1 MGRFQYRPVAPA
13 TRSTGQRRA
22 SGGSAVQL
30 VVEREA
36 KFEGDS
42 VMAVPTLAG
51 VAEGA
56 SEVDLAT
63 LTLTATYY
71 DTEDLRLLGRHLTL
85 RHRRDDT
92 GTREDEWTL
101 KVPGDDHGAG
111 LKRLELTWP
120 GSEELIPADA
130 AALTA
135 AMRRGAALRPVAQIV
150 TVRRRRELR
159 AATGERLAEIDDDD
173 VTGTDLIVAVDG
185 PPAAGP
191 LRFRE
196 IEVELDEG
204 DDSVLDWATR
214 RLVDRG
220 FAPSAE
226 ASKLH
231 RVLGDRIGP
240 TVPRPALGSR
250 STIGDVVAASIAD
263 GLDRLVPHDLAV
275 RTNGDP
281 RGVHQARV
289 ATRRLRSDLKTF
301 RRLLDPVWVAHT
313 RTTLKWVA
321 DALGEVRDADVL
333 AKRLAG
339 HRRSA
344 AGVDVGAFDDLTAR
358 LTVERD
364 TAMVNVRDVLNRPRY
379 LEVLEELEQAA
390 TSPPWLPGGN
400 VDPGRPAGPEVAHLV
415 RRPWRKLRR
424 AVDRLG
430 DDPDDRELHKV
441 RIKAK
446 QVRYAAE
453 TAGPVVGR
461 PAKRLAKGVKA
472 LQGTLGD
479 HNDAVDA
486 EAWLRRVAVD
496 RPTPVAL
503 VAGEAIA
510 LERRQRAK
518 TGRSWPKAWKKASR
532 PSRRR
537 WLR

>member
-1 MGRFQYRPVAPA
+1 MHTA
-13 TRSTGQRRA
+13 
-22 SGGSAVQL
+22 
-30 VVEREA
+30 VEREV

-42 VMAVPTLAG
+42 VTAVPTLAG
-51 VAEGA
+51 VAQGA
-56 SEVDLAT
+56 SEVELAT
-63 LTLTATYY
+63 LTLIATYY
-71 DTEDLRLLGRHLTL
+71 DTEDLRLLHRHLTL
-85 RHRRDDT
+85 RHRRDNT
-92 GTREDEWTL
+92 GTSEDEWTL
-101 KVPGDDHGAG
+101 KVPGDADGAG

-120 GSEELIPADA
+120 GSEELVPADA

-135 AMRRGAALRPVAQIV
+135 AMRRGADLRPVAQIV

-173 VTGTDLIVAVDG
+173 VTGVDLIVDADG
-185 PPAAGP
+185 PPTAGP

-196 IEVELDEG
+196 VEVELDEG
-204 DDSVLDWATR
+204 DDDVLDRATR
-214 RLVDRG
+214 RLIDRG
-220 FAPSAE
+220 FARCAD

-231 RVLGDRIGP
+231 RVLADRVGGVALRP
-240 TVPRPALGSR
+240 TLSSR
-250 STIGDVVAASIAD
+250 STIGAVVEASIGH
-263 GLDRLVPHDLAV
+263 GLDRLVAHDLAV
-275 RTNGDP
+275 RTDGDP

-313 RTTLKWVA
+313 RNTLKWTA

-333 AKRLAG
+333 AGRLAD
-339 HRRSA
+339 HRSHVA
-344 AGVDVGAFDDLTAR
+344 DVEAGEFDHLTAR
-358 LTVERD
+358 LTEERD
-364 TAMVNVRDVLNRPRY
+364 AAMVNVLDVLNRPRY
-379 LEVLEELEQAA
+379 LEMLEQLELAV
-390 TSPPWLPGGN
+390 TSPPWLPDGS
-400 VDPGRPAGPEVAHLV
+400 VDPGRRAGKELAHLV

-430 DDPDDRELHKV
+430 DNPDDRELHKV

-453 TAGPVVGR
+453 TAAPVVGR
-461 PAKRLAKGVKA
+461 PAKRLARGAKA

-486 EAWLRRVAVD
+486 EAWLRRVAD
-496 RPTPVAL
+496 GRTTPVTLA
-503 VAGEAIA
+503 AGQAVA

-518 TGRSWPKAWKKASR
+518 SRRAWPKAWKKASR